1 MILWNFNPCLFL
13 IFFLLQRWNVYEPA
27 LVSYPRPDMVRKP
40 PISFIET
47 DSVES
52 DLQMR
57 AGDFGNVMS
66 PSCIF
71 HH

>member
-1 MILWNFNPCLFL
+1 M
-13 IFFLLQRWNVYEPA
+13 
-27 LVSYPRPDMVRKP
+27 SYPRPDMVRKP